1 MDNFYF
7 LKNVLNNVDLSN
19 SNLAKRLKLL
29 NELYLQLL
37 SQVDEKKKK
46 NVSVILSRRK
56 KISKEIISSR
66 FFIKK

>member
-7 LKNVLNNVDLSN
+7 LKNVLNDVDLSN

-37 SQVDEKKKK
+37 SQVDEKEKKTF
-46 NVSVILSRRK
+46 L
-56 KISKEIISSR
+56 
-66 FFIKK
+66 